1 MADKNKSQQYGV
13 ITEQGD
19 LGLGFS
25 ALNNKTKKELDEA
38 EKRKK
43 DLEKKNNK

>member
-1 MADKNKSQQYGV
+1 MQNKDKSQQYGI

-25 ALNNKTKKELDEA
+25 ALNNKTKKELNEA
-38 EKRKK
+38 EKKKK
-43 DLEKKNNK
+43 DLEKKNK